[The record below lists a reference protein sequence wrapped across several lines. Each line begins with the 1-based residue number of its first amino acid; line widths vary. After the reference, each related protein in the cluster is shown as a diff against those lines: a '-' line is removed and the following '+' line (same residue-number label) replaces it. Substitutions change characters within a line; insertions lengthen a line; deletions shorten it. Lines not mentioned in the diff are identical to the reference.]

1 MKEIHIIRI
10 GCDRGRAE
18 AGRKAIEDRNIRRT
32 SLILESIKERLL
44 RGGVNTVGHKKPHI
58 LGVSQGR
65 RHDDKGGRSERRLYI
80 QLQPGSF

>member
-1 MKEIHIIRI
+1 VIEGEQK
-10 GCDRGRAE
+10 RGE
-18 AGRKAIEDRNIRRT
+18 KDRNIRRT

-58 LGVSQGR
+58 LGVSQRKR
-65 RHDDKGGRSERRLYI
+65 RGDKGGRVERRLYI